1 MEGVENKQTGPLKAV
16 WSYNKSKGTYSSPL
30 WSYNL
35 ASLFSLACE
44 HLEGKNYLIYS
55 RIHRFKQGPVT
66 EEMPGEYTI
75 IHLFIQQTSVYIQ
88 MKATSVLCASVK
100 ALGKLDTIPAFW
112 SLLSDKGRR

>member
-1 MEGVENKQTGPLKAV
+1 MEGVENEQTGPLKAL
-16 WSYNKSKGTYSSPL
+16 WFYNKSKGTYSNFL

-66 EEMPGEYTI
+66 EEMLSKYTI

-100 ALGKLDTIPAFW
+100 AVSKLDTIPACW
-112 SLLSDKGRR
+112 SMLSDKGRR